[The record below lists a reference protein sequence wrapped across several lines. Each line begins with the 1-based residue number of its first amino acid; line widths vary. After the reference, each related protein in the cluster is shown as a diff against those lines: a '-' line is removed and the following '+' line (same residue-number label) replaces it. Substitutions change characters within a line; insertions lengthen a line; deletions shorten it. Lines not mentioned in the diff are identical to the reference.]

1 MKYPTLESARP
12 HSISL
17 AACLLGTCLLMAG
30 CGDGGSSSNSGDDI
44 TDVSSSDSDTGT
56 DTDGTDTGNE
66 TDSSNVGDG
75 TDGTAASAAITA
87 GLRIN
92 EIVASNQSGLLD
104 EDGDMSDWMELY
116 NPSDVALDLTGWHLS
131 DDMDDLT
138 KWTLPP
144 VSLAADGYLIV
155 FASDKDRAAAG
166 AELHTNFR
174 LTADGE
180 YLGLSN
186 PAGTVIVDE
195 FAPSFPALAEDQAY
209 GVRSDGTVDLLSAPT
224 PGAANVP

>member
-1 MKYPTLESARP
+1 M
-12 HSISL
+12 
-17 AACLLGTCLLMAG
+17 
-30 CGDGGSSSNSGDDI
+30 
-44 TDVSSSDSDTGT
+44 TDVGSSDSDTRT

-66 TDSSNVGDG
+66 TDGADG
-75 TDGTAASAAITA
+75 ADGSTAITA

-104 EDGDMSDWMELY
+104 EDGDMSDWIELY

-131 DDMDDLT
+131 DDVDDLT

-144 VSLAADGYLIV
+144 VSLAADSYLIV

-174 LTADGE
+174 LTSGGE

-209 GVRSDGTVDLLSAPT
+209 GVLSDGTVDLLSAPT
-224 PGAANVP
+224 PGAANTP